1 MNDSILVTI
10 KQMLGL
16 TEDYD
21 AFDTDILVDINSVM
35 LTLHQLG
42 IGPEAGF
49 TVTSTEEKWGDL
61 LGTDDVLLKAAQQY
75 IFLKVRLI
83 FDPPSAS
90 AHIDTMNK
98 AISELEWRL
107 TLQAEN

>member
-1 MNDSILVTI
+1 
-10 KQMLGL
+10 MLGM

-21 AFDTDILVDINSVM
+21 AFDTDILVGINSVM

-42 IGPEAGF
+42 IGPEEGY
-49 TVTSTEEKWGDL
+49 TVTSEDETWGDL
-61 LGTDDVLLKAAQQY
+61 LGADNVLLKAAQQY

-90 AHIDTMNK
+90 SHIEAMNK

-107 TLQAEN
+107 TLQAEK

>member
-1 MNDSILVTI
+1 
-10 KQMLGL
+10 MLGM

-21 AFDTDILVDINSVM
+21 AFDTDILVGINSVM

-42 IGPEAGF
+42 IGPEEGY
-49 TVTSTEEKWGDL
+49 TVTGEDETWGDL
-61 LGTDDVLLKAAQQY
+61 LGADNVLLKAAQQY
-75 IFLKVRLI
+75 VFLKVRLV

-90 AHIDTMNK
+90 SHIEAMNK

>member
-1 MNDSILVTI
+1 
-10 KQMLGL
+10 MLGM

-21 AFDTDILVDINSVM
+21 AFDTDILVGINSVM

-42 IGPEAGF
+42 IGPEEGY
-49 TVTSTEEKWGDL
+49 TVTGEDETWGDL
-61 LGTDDVLLKAAQQY
+61 LGADNVLLKAAQQY
-75 IFLKVRLI
+75 VFLKVRLI

-90 AHIDTMNK
+90 SHIEAINK

>member
-1 MNDSILVTI
+1 
-10 KQMLGL
+10 MLGM

-21 AFDTDILVDINSVM
+21 AFDTDILVGINSVM

-42 IGPEAGF
+42 IGPEEGY
-49 TVTSTEEKWGDL
+49 TVTGEDETWGDL
-61 LGTDDVLLKAAQQY
+61 LGADNVLLKAAQQY
-75 IFLKVRLI
+75 VFLKVRLI

-90 AHIDTMNK
+90 SHIEAMNK

>member
-1 MNDSILVTI
+1 
-10 KQMLGL
+10 MLGM

-21 AFDTDILVDINSVM
+21 AFDTDILVGINSVM

-42 IGPEAGF
+42 VGPEEGY
-49 TVTSTEEKWGDL
+49 TVTGEDETWGDL
-61 LGTDDVLLKAAQQY
+61 LGADNVLLKAAQQY
-75 IFLKVRLI
+75 VFLKVRLI

-90 AHIDTMNK
+90 SHIEAMNK

>member
-1 MNDSILVTI
+1 
-10 KQMLGL
+10 MLGM

-21 AFDTDILVDINSVM
+21 AFDTDILVGINSVM

-42 IGPEAGF
+42 IGPEEGY
-49 TVTSTEEKWGDL
+49 TVTGEDETWGDL
-61 LGTDDVLLKAAQQY
+61 LGADNILLKAAQQY
-75 IFLKVRLI
+75 VFLKVRLI

-90 AHIDTMNK
+90 SHIEAMNK

>member
-1 MNDSILVTI
+1 
-10 KQMLGL
+10 MLGM

-21 AFDTDILVDINSVM
+21 AFDTDILVGINSVI
-35 LTLHQLG
+35 LSLHQLG
-42 IGPEAGF
+42 IGPEEGF
-49 TVTSTEEKWGDL
+49 TVTSKEEKWSDL
-61 LGTDDVLLKAAQQY
+61 LGTDDILLQAAQQY

-90 AHIDTMNK
+90 AHIEAMKN

-107 TLQAEN
+107 TLQAGK

>member
-1 MNDSILVTI
+1 
-10 KQMLGL
+10 MLGM

-21 AFDTDILVDINSVM
+21 AFDTDILVGINSVM

-42 IGPEAGF
+42 IGPEEGF
-49 TVTSTEEKWGDL
+49 SVTSEDETWGQL
-61 LGTDDVLLKAAQQY
+61 LGEENILLLPAQQY
-75 IFLKVRLI
+75 VFLKVRLI

-90 AHIDTMNK
+90 SHIEAMNK

-107 TLQAEN
+107 TLQAEK